1 MMAAIRLSGRPRM
14 KASDMAAITI
24 TGLEPV
30 IAKLKRIELIQNEL
44 EPPMK
49 QALSHLHRRIARYPA
64 KNPGAFAALATP
76 VQRRAYWAKVR
87 DDPSIHGPDGYQ
99 RTGNTARKF
108 STSVKRHSGGL
119 TGELAGPPGARYVF
133 GDYQP
138 AFIKASGW
146 PTVDSVAEKEAAA
159 VQRYFNAAIR
169 RVLAK

>member
-1 MMAAIRLSGRPRM
+1 
-14 KASDMAAITI
+14 MAAITI

-30 IAKLKRIELIQNEL
+30 IAKLKRIETIQNEL

-64 KNPGAFAALATP
+64 KNSGAFAALATP
-76 VQRRAYWAKVR
+76 VQRRAYWAKVKSGEI
-87 DDPSIHGPDGYQ
+87 DHGPNGY
-99 RTGNTARKF
+99 RRSGNTGRKF
-108 STSVKRHSGGL
+108 STSVKRTSSGL
-119 TGELAGPPGARYVF
+119 TGELTNNAPGARYVF

-146 PTVDSVAEKEAAA
+146 PTVDSVADKEAAA

-169 RVLAK
+169 RILAK